1 MLASRTRAIAIL
13 SSRRIPFGTHRLNQ
27 PFSPY
32 ISAVAH
38 RWALGT
44 AIQNG
49 AASQEQTD
57 STPAFVPDSALDTFA
72 STTTDLTSLILE
84 PTQVNAL
91 LASTHYVLEG
101 IHAAGLP
108 WWATIFTAT
117 FLLRTAITTPVAIY
131 QQRAV
136 GRMMALTPV
145 LQAWLETLKASVS
158 IDHKLKG
165 RDYATFNSEI
175 QNAYRAKVK
184 ELYSANRCNPRVSF
198 LLPWVQIPLFITMS
212 LTIRGMAG
220 YPLPFIGDSSLPLEP
235 GFAQGGTLWFTD
247 LAASDPTWIMPIAI
261 GATNLLNVELNGL
274 MMSKT
279 PTRNQVIFRNIFR
292 ALSISMIPIAH
303 EAPMAVCLY
312 WLSSGSYSV
321 LQNVAFRVP
330 SIRSRLKLP
339 PLPPKV
345 EPELDK

>member
-1 MLASRTRAIAIL
+1 MWTTRTAGTSLARRTFIASIESCRTPIRPRILPTIAVRGVSGTNASRTNHDQPPGLEAAPEFTSESILDATIAPALLQEPTHINTL
-13 SSRRIPFGTHRLNQ
+13 LAGTH
-27 PFSPY
+27 S
-32 ISAVAH
+32 
-38 RWALGT
+38 
-44 AIQNG
+44 
-49 AASQEQTD
+49 
-57 STPAFVPDSALDTFA
+57 
-72 STTTDLTSLILE
+72 ILE
-84 PTQVNAL
+84 
-91 LASTHYVLEG
+91 S
-101 IHAAGLP
+101 IHATGLP
-108 WWATIFTAT
+108 WWATIFCAT

-145 LQAWLETLKASVS
+145 LQAWLQTLKSSVGA
-158 IDHKLKG
+158 DHKLKG

-175 QNAYRAKVK
+175 QTAYRAKVK

-220 YPLPFIGDSSLPLEP
+220 YPLPFLGDSSLPAEP
-235 GFAQGGTLWFTD
+235 GFADGGALWFVD

-279 PTRNQVIFRNIFR
+279 PTRNQIIFRNLFR
-292 ALSISMIPIAH
+292 ALAITMIPIAH
-303 EAPMAVCLY
+303 QAPMAICLY

-321 LQNVAFRVP
+321 FQNIAFRMPGV
-330 SIRSRLKLP
+330 RQRLKLP
-339 PLPPKV
+339 PLPKKTV
-345 EPELDK
+345 E